1 MDNRKAAET
10 ILNLVGGADN
20 VEDFTHCF
28 TRLRFVLRDE
38 TVPQD
43 DAVRRAE
50 GVISVV
56 RAGGQYQV
64 VCGTK
69 VQGIYQELA
78 MLLEE
83 RAAAGKRSPEGDK
96 ARGVASGGRSDSGT
110 RGAKIDETRGVASR
124 AVTDSSS
131 RGAEIDETRGV
142 ASKAG
147 SDSSARGAK
156 IDERSGAASK
166 AGSDSGIRG
175 AEIEATP
182 AAYTDS
188 QSLGAGTAKKPRKR
202 PAGELILQKITE
214 IFTPLIPAI
223 AASGLI
229 KGLLTAAR
237 ILLER
242 YGIDLAATDTY
253 VILSAA
259 SQVIFY
265 FMPIFLAMT
274 CARAFRCNRVMAMVI
289 GASLVYPQV
298 DALIQ
303 NTESATAIFGLP
315 VLKSAWQIGS
325 SVKVFSY
332 TESVIPIIL
341 AVLCM
346 AVLERWLTRVVPEMV
361 QLIAVPG
368 LELIVIL
375 PLTLVVLGPVGIYV
389 GNGIQ
394 FLYDGMMAF
403 STVLGGAL
411 VGGLWGVC
419 VIFGAHRALLP
430 IGLNDVAMNGQ
441 QNLLA
446 FAGAANFAQG
456 GAALGVMLKTRSR
469 EMKQI
474 AASAALA
481 ASVVGVTEPAIYG
494 CNLRLKKPMI
504 CAVVC
509 GALGGAIMGIGNVYG
524 DAFANNGVLTIF
536 TYAAYGMAKFAF
548 YLTGIGVAF
557 FGAAILT
564 YLAGFEELEAEDG
577 RRSDE

>member
-1 MDNRKAAET
+1 MGKVRNTNRMICEGQVMSNMDKRRAAET
-10 ILNLVGGADN
+10 ILKLVGGADN
-20 VEDFTHCF
+20 VEEVTHCF
-28 TRLRFVLRDE
+28 TRLRFVLKDESIPRDE
-38 TVPQD
+38 EVS
-43 DAVRRAE
+43 RAE

-69 VQGIYQELA
+69 VQGIYQELEE
-78 MLLEE
+78 MLRE
-83 RAAAGKRSPEGDK
+83 KRSRRVAPTPPRRPIGD
-96 ARGVASGGRSDSGT
+96 R
-110 RGAKIDETRGVASR
+110 
-124 AVTDSSS
+124 
-131 RGAEIDETRGV
+131 
-142 ASKAG
+142 
-147 SDSSARGAK
+147 
-156 IDERSGAASK
+156 
-166 AGSDSGIRG
+166 
-175 AEIEATP
+175 
-182 AAYTDS
+182 
-188 QSLGAGTAKKPRKR
+188 
-202 PAGELILQKITE
+202 ILQKVAE

-237 ILLER
+237 LLLER

-253 VILSAA
+253 VILNAA

-274 CARAFRCNRVMAMVI
+274 CAKAFRCNRVMAMVV
-289 GASLVYPQV
+289 GASLVYPQM

-303 NTESATAIFGLP
+303 NTEQATTVFGLP
-315 VLKSAWQIGS
+315 VLKNAWQIGS

-341 AVLCM
+341 AILCM
-346 AVLERWLTRVVPEMV
+346 AALERWLTRLIPEIV
-361 QLIAVPG
+361 RLIAVPG
-368 LELIVIL
+368 LELLVIL

-394 FLYDGMMAF
+394 YLYDTMMGF

-430 IGLNDVAMNGQ
+430 IGLNDVAVNGR

-456 GAALGVMLKTRSR
+456 GAALGVCLKTGNR
-469 EMKQI
+469 ELRQI
-474 AASAALA
+474 AASAALT

-494 CNLRLKKPMI
+494 CNLRLKKPMV
-504 CAVVC
+504 CAVIC
-509 GALGGAIMGIGNVYG
+509 GAVGGAIMGIGNVYG
-524 DAFANNGVLTIF
+524 DAFANNGVLTVS
-536 TYAAYGMAKFAF
+536 TYAAYGMTRFAF
-548 YLTGIGVAF
+548 YLAGIGTAF
-557 FGAAILT
+557 FGAAALT
-564 YLAGFEELEAEDG
+564 YLVGFEELPAPG
-577 RRSDE
+577 REQNEE

>member
-110 RGAKIDETRGVASR
+110 RGAGTAETSP
-124 AVTDSSS
+124 
-131 RGAEIDETRGV
+131 
-142 ASKAG
+142 
-147 SDSSARGAK
+147 
-156 IDERSGAASK
+156 
-166 AGSDSGIRG
+166 
-175 AEIEATP
+175 ATP

-548 YLTGIGVAF
+548 YLTGIGAAF

>member
-1 MDNRKAAET
+1 MDKRRVAET

-20 VEDFTHCF
+20 VKEVTHCF
-28 TRLRFVLRDE
+28 TRLRFVLKDE
-38 TVPQD
+38 RIPKDEEVS
-43 DAVRRAE
+43 RAE

-69 VQGIYQELA
+69 VQGIYQELEDI
-78 MLLEE
+78 LRE
-83 RAAAGKRSPEGDK
+83 KRS
-96 ARGVASGGRSDSGT
+96 GG
-110 RGAKIDETRGVASR
+110 GAP
-124 AVTDSSS
+124 
-131 RGAEIDETRGV
+131 
-142 ASKAG
+142 
-147 SDSSARGAK
+147 
-156 IDERSGAASK
+156 SGAAPTS
-166 AGSDSGIRG
+166 
-175 AEIEATP
+175 
-182 AAYTDS
+182 
-188 QSLGAGTAKKPRKR
+188 PRR
-202 PAGELILQKITE
+202 PIGDLILQKVAE

-237 ILLER
+237 LLLER

-253 VILSAA
+253 VILNAA

-274 CARAFRCNRVMAMVI
+274 CAKAFRCNRVMAMVV
-289 GASLVYPQV
+289 GASLVYPQM

-303 NTESATAIFGLP
+303 NTEQATTVFGLP
-315 VLKSAWQIGS
+315 VLKNAWQIGS

-341 AVLCM
+341 AILCM
-346 AVLERWLTRVVPEMV
+346 AALERWLTRLIPEIV
-361 QLIAVPG
+361 RLIAVPG
-368 LELIVIL
+368 LELLVIL

-394 FLYDGMMAF
+394 YLYDTMMGF

-430 IGLNDVAMNGQ
+430 IGLNDVAVNGR

-456 GAALGVMLKTRSR
+456 GLPWG
-469 EMKQI
+469 
-474 AASAALA
+474 
-481 ASVVGVTEPAIYG
+481 
-494 CNLRLKKPMI
+494 
-504 CAVVC
+504 
-509 GALGGAIMGIGNVYG
+509 
-524 DAFANNGVLTIF
+524 
-536 TYAAYGMAKFAF
+536 YA
-548 YLTGIGVAF
+548 
-557 FGAAILT
+557 
-564 YLAGFEELEAEDG
+564 
-577 RRSDE
+577 

>member
-1 MDNRKAAET
+1 MDNRRAAET

-20 VEDFTHCF
+20 VEDITHCF

-38 TVPQD
+38 TIPQD
-43 DAVRRAE
+43 DAVRQAE

-69 VQGIYQELA
+69 VQGIFQELVA
-78 MLLEE
+78 VMGEGGADGGTPGRGGE
-83 RAAAGKRSPEGDK
+83 AGGRANAAGKAGGAGGAGGTTGRGGITAGGGADK
-96 ARGVASGGRSDSGT
+96 ADAPGG
-110 RGAKIDETRGVASR
+110 K
-124 AVTDSSS
+124 
-131 RGAEIDETRGV
+131 
-142 ASKAG
+142 
-147 SDSSARGAK
+147 
-156 IDERSGAASK
+156 
-166 AGSDSGIRG
+166 
-175 AEIEATP
+175 P
-182 AAYTDS
+182 
-188 QSLGAGTAKKPRKR
+188 KPRRR
-202 PAGELILQKITE
+202 PAGEVILQKITE

-237 ILLER
+237 IVLEP
-242 YGIDLAATDTY
+242 YGFDLSATDTY

-274 CARAFRCNRVMAMVI
+274 CAKAFRCNRVMAMVT

-303 NTESATAIFGLP
+303 NTENATTIFGLP
-315 VLKSAWQIGS
+315 VLKNAWQIGA

-341 AVLCM
+341 AILCM
-346 AVLERWLTRVVPEMV
+346 AVLERWLNRVIPEIV

-389 GNGIQ
+389 GNAVQ

-430 IGLNDVAMNGQ
+430 VGLNDVAVNGR

-456 GAALGVMLKTRSR
+456 GAALGVMLKTRNR
-469 EMKQI
+469 ELKQI

-504 CAVVC
+504 MAVVC
-509 GALGGAIMGIGNVYG
+509 GAVGGAIMGIGNVYG

-536 TYAAYGMAKFAF
+536 TYAAYGMTKFAF
-548 YLTGIGVAF
+548 YLAGIGAAF
-557 FGAAILT
+557 FGAAALT
-564 YLAGFEELEAEDG
+564 YLAGFEELEETGEA
-577 RRSDE
+577 RSDG

>member
-1 MDNRKAAET
+1 MDKRRVAET

-20 VEDFTHCF
+20 VKEVTHCF
-28 TRLRFVLRDE
+28 TRLRFVLKDE
-38 TVPQD
+38 RIPKDEEVS
-43 DAVRRAE
+43 RAE

-69 VQGIYQELA
+69 VQGIYQELEDI
-78 MLLEE
+78 LRE
-83 RAAAGKRSPEGDK
+83 KRS
-96 ARGVASGGRSDSGT
+96 GG
-110 RGAKIDETRGVASR
+110 GAP
-124 AVTDSSS
+124 
-131 RGAEIDETRGV
+131 
-142 ASKAG
+142 
-147 SDSSARGAK
+147 
-156 IDERSGAASK
+156 SGAAPTSSP
-166 AGSDSGIRG
+166 G
-175 AEIEATP
+175 ATP
-182 AAYTDS
+182 TS
-188 QSLGAGTAKKPRKR
+188 SSGATPTPWPGASPTPASGVSPTPAPGASPAPTPGASPTSPRR
-202 PAGELILQKITE
+202 PIGDLILQKVAE

-237 ILLER
+237 LLLER

-253 VILSAA
+253 VILNAA

-274 CARAFRCNRVMAMVI
+274 CAKAFRCNRVMAMVV
-289 GASLVYPQV
+289 GASLVYPQM

-303 NTESATAIFGLP
+303 NTEQATTIFGLP
-315 VLKSAWQIGS
+315 VLKNAWQIGS

-341 AVLCM
+341 AILCM
-346 AVLERWLTRVVPEMV
+346 AVLERWLTRVIPEIV
-361 QLIAVPG
+361 RLIAVPG
-368 LELIVIL
+368 LELLVIL

-394 FLYDGMMAF
+394 YLYDTMMGF

-430 IGLNDVAMNGQ
+430 IGLNDVAVNGR

-456 GAALGVMLKTRSR
+456 GAALGVCLKTGNR
-469 EMKQI
+469 ELRQI
-474 AASAALA
+474 AASAALT

-494 CNLRLKKPMI
+494 CNLRLKKPMV
-504 CAVVC
+504 CAVIC
-509 GALGGAIMGIGNVYG
+509 GAVGGAVMGIGNVYG
-524 DAFANNGVLTIF
+524 DAFANNGVLTVF
-536 TYAAYGMAKFAF
+536 TYAAYGMTRFAF
-548 YLTGIGVAF
+548 YLAGIGAAF
-557 FGAAILT
+557 FGAAALT
-564 YLAGFEELEAEDG
+564 YLVGFEELPA
-577 RRSDE
+577 SDRGQNGE

>member
-38 TVPQD
+38 TVPRD

-78 MLLEE
+78 TLLEE

-110 RGAKIDETRGVASR
+110 RGAKIDETRGVAS
-124 AVTDSSS
+124 
-131 RGAEIDETRGV
+131 
-142 ASKAG
+142 
-147 SDSSARGAK
+147 
-156 IDERSGAASK
+156 K

-175 AEIEATP
+175 AEIEVTP
-182 AAYTDS
+182 APHTAS
-188 QSLGAGTAKKPRKR
+188 QAHGAGTAKRPRKR

-303 NTESATAIFGLP
+303 NTESATTIFGLP

-332 TESVIPIIL
+332 AESVIPIIL

-346 AVLERWLTRVVPEMV
+346 AVLERWLTRVVPEMI

-430 IGLNDVAMNGQ
+430 IGLNDVAMNGR

-456 GAALGVMLKTRSR
+456 GAALGVMLKTRNR

-504 CAVVC
+504 CAVIC

-548 YLTGIGVAF
+548 YLTGIGAAF

-577 RRSDE
+577 RRSEE